1 MTTIT
6 KISFISILICINYL
20 SFGQIKLTSPQERA
34 VYQRNGFG
42 FSAVTIAGNYQK
54 QVDRLEYRLDPIQ
67 PDQGETLDWTILKI
81 LPLNGN
87 FSVIATVRQ
96 GWYKLT
102 VRGILNGQVLADV
115 GVVNKMGVGEVFII
129 AGQSNA
135 QGVRQ
140 IDGIGAID
148 DRVNCYN
155 KINDAATGGTFNI
168 TLSDFAKLDGN
179 TPIAPRGVNPWCWGK
194 LGDLLANR
202 LKVPIMFF
210 NVALEGTKSEAWAI
224 TANGGTAF
232 NPFLPGTIYQN
243 GLPYKNMSDILHYF
257 VPQLGIRS
265 VLWCQGESDNYILT
279 DKQSVSSSTYKNNLQ
294 TIIDKTRAETGKAI
308 SWVVSLTS
316 ANTPT
321 NCPVTTCKT
330 ATIENNV
337 IEGQKAVINTANNN
351 VFQGPATD
359 VIQNP
364 TRIDGVHFSGVGLTL
379 LADEWSN
386 SLNDNFFNNSKPFI
400 PFENA
405 DVTFNCGNNQV
416 EVILPLG
423 KNNYQWSD
431 NSLNFE
437 GGIFSNQQK
446 ILLSA
451 NPNKQYYARY
461 RDGFGNV
468 TQVPAI
474 NFKGSNV
481 AVASITATGATDF
494 CEGRQVSLVANDAT
508 IYDWSNGSKT
518 KEITVTTSGIYSVK
532 TINDF
537 GCQSVFSAPTT
548 IISKPVP
555 PKPTITANSTTTFC
569 ADSSVVLQS
578 SEQGATTFLWS
589 NGTTS
594 KNLRVNTSG
603 NFTVKAVSNQGCV
616 SPESNAVAVTV
627 NPLPATPSIVPNS
640 PTTFCADTSV
650 VLTSSNQDAVSYRWS
665 TGINTRNITIRNS
678 GDYSVKTVDKNGCIS
693 LQSLATKVKV
703 NALPPAPK
711 ISNSKDTVFC
721 QGESTILQLSV
732 QNGAIATFLA
742 FQDGKTTKYNNAEN
756 LNVNMSGLFNGFQTD
771 LNNCKSGLSSS
782 IYVSVKPTPAKVT
795 SIIRLSPYSIGIE
808 NPKANTYVWQFNGAN
823 RPDFSGTTV
832 RINEAGRYKV
842 TAKNVYKTLSYGEK
856 VCTSDPSDEFTFELY
871 DDNGI
876 SIYPN
881 PSRGNF
887 SIDSKIDWKNSNV
900 EVYSLRGELIQRV
913 FITVFNNVQKLDLT
927 NLPEGEYLLRI
938 RTDNFYTI
946 TKRIIINR

>member
-1 MTTIT
+1 MTSNI

-42 FSAVTIAGNYQK
+42 YSAVTIAGNYQK

-67 PDQGETLDWTILKI
+67 PDQGETLDWTLLKI

-102 VRGILNGQVLADV
+102 VRGILNGQVLPDV

-135 QGVRQ
+135 QG
-140 IDGIGAID
+140 IDNIGGIAAVD

-155 KINDAATGGTFNI
+155 KPNSREFGGTREI

-179 TPIAPRGVNPWCWGK
+179 TPIAPRGVNPWCWGR
-194 LGDLLANR
+194 LGDLLASR

-224 TANGGTAF
+224 TANGGVAP
-232 NPFLPGTIYQN
+232 NPYTDPVPYQGN
-243 GLPYKNMSDILHYF
+243 LPYKNLSNVLHYF
-257 VPQLGIRS
+257 VPQLGVRS
-265 VLWCQGESDNYILT
+265 VLWCQGEGDNYTFTKLNTNAI
-279 DKQSVSSSTYKNNLQ
+279 TYKNNLQ
-294 TIIDKTRAETGKAI
+294 TVIKKTREETGKDI
-308 SWVVSLTS
+308 PWVVSLTS
-316 ANTPT
+316 ASPR
-321 NCPVTTCKT
+321 NCTQCPDGTYADPDQNIIDGQL
-330 ATIENNV
+330 ATIRD
-337 IEGQKAVINTANNN
+337 TPFT
-351 VFQGPATD
+351 FQGPATD
-359 VIQNP
+359 GIQNP
-364 TRIDGVHFSGVGLTL
+364 GRKSGVHFNGAGLSL
-379 LADEWSN
+379 LADAWSA
-386 SLNDNFFNNSKPFI
+386 SLNDNFFITSKPYL
-400 PFENA
+400 PFENSDLA
-405 DVTFNCGNNQV
+405 FNCGNNQV
-416 EVILPLG
+416 EVTLPSG

-431 NSLNFE
+431 NSLTFE
-437 GGIFSNQQK
+437 DGIFSNQQK
-446 ILLSA
+446 IILSA
-451 NPNKQYYARY
+451 NPSKQYYARY
-461 RDGFGNV
+461 RDGYGNV

-508 IYDWSNGSKT
+508 IYEWNNGSKT
-518 KEITVTTSGIYSVK
+518 KEITVTTSGSYSVK

-537 GCQSVFSAPTT
+537 GCQSGFSAPTT

-555 PKPTITANSTTTFC
+555 PKPTITANSATTFC
-569 ADSSVVLQS
+569 ADSSVTLQS

-627 NPLPATPSIVPNS
+627 NPLPTTPTVGSNAS
-640 PTTFCADTSV
+640 TTFCADTSIVLSSSIQGV
-650 VLTSSNQDAVSYRWS
+650 VGYRWNNGATS
-665 TGINTRNITIRNS
+665 PSITVRNS
-678 GDYSVKTVDKNGCIS
+678 GDYSVRTVDKNGCVS

-703 NALPPAPK
+703 NALPPAPS
-711 ISNSKDTVFC
+711 ISSTKDTVFC
-721 QGESTILQLSV
+721 QGESTILQLNI
-732 QNGAIATFLA
+732 QNGATPTFVAL
-742 FQDGKTTKYNNAEN
+742 QDGKTVRYNFPN
-756 LNVNMSGLFNGFQTD
+756 LNVNQSGLFNGFQTD
-771 LNNCKSGLSSS
+771 LNNCKSGLSPS
-782 IYVSVKPTPAKVT
+782 IYVSVKPVPAKVT
-795 SIIRLSPYSIGIE
+795 NIVRLSPYSIGIE

-832 RINEAGRYKV
+832 RINEAGRYRV
-842 TAKNVYKTLSYGEK
+842 IAKNVYKTLSYGEK
-856 VCTSDPSDEFTFELY
+856 VCTSDPSDEFAFELY
-871 DDNGI
+871 DDNGM

-900 EVYSLRGELIQRV
+900 EVYNLRGELIQRV
-913 FITVFNNVQKLDLT
+913 FVTVFNDVQKLDLT
-927 NLPEGEYLLRI
+927 NLPEGEYMLRI
-938 RTDNFYTI
+938 RADNFYTI